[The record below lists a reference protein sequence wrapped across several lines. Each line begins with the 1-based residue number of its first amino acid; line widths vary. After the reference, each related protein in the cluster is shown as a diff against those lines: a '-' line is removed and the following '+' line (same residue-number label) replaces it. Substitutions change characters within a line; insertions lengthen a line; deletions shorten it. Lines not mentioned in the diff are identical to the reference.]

1 MNINF
6 KHNIIKLAGIIL
18 SFVLIFQL
26 CSCSLLEEIGIS
38 NDSNEVFDGKLS
50 VHFLDVGQG
59 DSIFIE
65 LPDGKTML
73 IDAGEN
79 YYGNGIISY
88 INDCGY
94 SEVDYLA
101 ATHPHADHI
110 GSMAYIVR
118 HMDIGEVFM
127 PKVSANTKTY
137 ENLLEAVSDK
147 GLKIKS
153 AKAGLTI
160 AENDD
165 YKITVA
171 APSVIDSENLN
182 NSSAVIKLSY
192 KNNSFLFTGDAEKE
206 ELSKIKT
213 DISADVLKVGHHGSK
228 TSTYKDFLDA
238 VNPKYAVISVG
249 KNNDYGHPHKNTL
262 KLLSNYGITVFRTDK
277 DKTVV
282 FASNGDKI
290 SVNSGKTSIKQ
301 ER

>member
-18 SFVLIFQL
+18 AFVLAFQL
-26 CSCSLLEEIGIS
+26 CSCSLSEKIVSG
-38 NDSNEVFDGKLS
+38 NDAFDGRLS

-88 INDCGY
+88 INECGY
-94 SEVDYLA
+94 EKVDYLA

-110 GSMAYIVR
+110 GSMAYIIR

-228 TSTYKDFLDA
+228 TSTYSEFLDK

-282 FASNGDKI
+282 FASDGDEI

>member
-1 MNINF
+1 MN
-6 KHNIIKLAGIIL
+6 KKLTAKKCI
-18 SFVLIFQL
+18 SIFISLLCALLML
-26 CSCSLLEEIGIS
+26 CSCSLSEKIVSG
-38 NDSNEVFDGKLS
+38 NDAFDGRLS

-94 SEVDYLA
+94 EKVDYLA

-228 TSTYKDFLDA
+228 TSTYSEFLDK

-277 DKTVV
+277 DKTIV
-282 FASNGDKI
+282 FASDGDEI

>member
-18 SFVLIFQL
+18 AFVLAFQL
-26 CSCSLLEEIGIS
+26 CSCSLSEKIVSG
-38 NDSNEVFDGKLS
+38 NDAFDGRLS

-228 TSTYKDFLDA
+228 TSTYSEFLDA

-282 FASNGDKI
+282 FASDGDKI

>member
-1 MNINF
+1 MN
-6 KHNIIKLAGIIL
+6 KKLTAKK
-18 SFVLIFQL
+18 LIAIFIALLCALLML
-26 CSCSLLEEIGIS
+26 CSCSLLEKIGIG
-38 NDSNEVFDGKLS
+38 NDSNDAFDGKLS

-153 AKAGLTI
+153 AKAGITI

-165 YKITVA
+165 YEITVA

-192 KNNSFLFTGDAEKE
+192 KNNSFLFTGDAEKD

-228 TSTYKDFLDA
+228 TSTYNEFLNA

-277 DKTVV
+277 DKTIV
-282 FASNGDKI
+282 FASDGNEI

>member
-18 SFVLIFQL
+18 AFVLAFQL
-26 CSCSLLEEIGIS
+26 CSCSLSEKIVSG
-38 NDSNEVFDGKLS
+38 NDAFDGRLS

-65 LPDGKTML
+65 LPDEKTML

-88 INDCGY
+88 INECGY
-94 SEVDYLA
+94 EKVDYLA

-228 TSTYKDFLDA
+228 TSTYSEFLDK

-277 DKTVV
+277 DKTIV
-282 FASNGDKI
+282 FASDGDEI

>member
-18 SFVLIFQL
+18 AFVLAFQL
-26 CSCSLLEEIGIS
+26 CSCSLSEKIVSG
-38 NDSNEVFDGKLS
+38 NDAFDGRLS

-228 TSTYKDFLDA
+228 TSTYSEFLDK

-277 DKTVV
+277 DKTIV
-282 FASNGDKI
+282 FASDGDEI